1 MLMKVEYFVVGPID
15 VNCYVIS
22 DDNGIGAV
30 IDPGGNAE
38 RILAYIKKE
47 NLDIRYVLNTHGH
60 GDHIGAD
67 DAVRDGTGAPLY
79 IHAADADMLTD
90 ARKNLSA
97 FMGYQ
102 ALARPADVLL
112 HGGEEITVGDI
123 KLKVVCTPGHSA
135 GGVCF
140 VGDGFVFSGDALFA
154 DSIGRTDFPGGSQ
167 VELVSSIKRELMVL
181 PDETEVYPG
190 HGPKTTI
197 GWEKVYNPYLQW

>member
-1 MLMKVEYFVVGPID
+1 MKVEYFVVGPID

-154 DSIGRTDFPGGSQ
+154 DSIGRTNFPGGSQ

>member
-1 MLMKVEYFVVGPID
+1 MKVEYFVVGPID

-38 RILAYIKKE
+38 RIMAYIKKE

-167 VELVSSIKRELMVL
+167 AELVGSIKRELMVL

-197 GWEKVYNPYLQW
+197 GWERVYNPYLQW

>member
-1 MLMKVEYFVVGPID
+1 MKVEYFVVGPID

-67 DAVRDGTGAPLY
+67 DEVRDGTGAPLY

-140 VGDGFVFSGDALFA
+140 VGEGFVFSGDALFA

-197 GWEKVYNPYLQW
+197 GWERVYNPYLQW

>member
-1 MLMKVEYFVVGPID
+1 MKVEYFVVGPID

-154 DSIGRTDFPGGSQ
+154 DSIGRTDFPGGAQ
-167 VELVSSIKRELMVL
+167 VELVGSIKRELMVL

-197 GWEKVYNPYLQW
+197 GWERVYNPYLQW

>member
-1 MLMKVEYFVVGPID
+1 MKVEYFVVGPID

>member
-1 MLMKVEYFVVGPID
+1 MKVEYFVVGPID

-167 VELVSSIKRELMVL
+167 SELVSSIKRELMVL

>member
-1 MLMKVEYFVVGPID
+1 MKVEYFVVGPID

-167 VELVSSIKRELMVL
+167 AELVGSIKRELMVL

-197 GWEKVYNPYLQW
+197 GWERVYNPYLQW

>member
-1 MLMKVEYFVVGPID
+1 MKVEYFVVGPID

-112 HGGEEITVGDI
+112 HGGEEIAVGDI

>member
-1 MLMKVEYFVVGPID
+1 MKVEYFVVGPID

-67 DAVRDGTGAPLY
+67 DEVRDGTGAPLY

-197 GWEKVYNPYLQW
+197 GWERVYNPYLQW

>member
-1 MLMKVEYFVVGPID
+1 MKVEYFVVGPID

-167 VELVSSIKRELMVL
+167 SELVSSIKRELMVL

-197 GWEKVYNPYLQW
+197 GWERVYNPYLQW

>member
-1 MLMKVEYFVVGPID
+1 MKVEYFVVGPID

-102 ALARPADVLL
+102 AIARPADVLL
-112 HGGEEITVGDI
+112 HGGEEIAVGDI

>member
-1 MLMKVEYFVVGPID
+1 MKVEYFVVGPID

-140 VGDGFVFSGDALFA
+140 VGEGFVFSGDALFA

-167 VELVSSIKRELMVL
+167 VELVSSIRRELMVL

-197 GWEKVYNPYLQW
+197 GWERVYNPYLQW

>member
-1 MLMKVEYFVVGPID
+1 MKVEYFVVGPID

-140 VGDGFVFSGDALFA
+140 VGEGFVFSGDALFA

>member
-1 MLMKVEYFVVGPID
+1 MKVEYFVVGPID

-140 VGDGFVFSGDALFA
+140 VGEGFVFSGDALFA

-167 VELVSSIKRELMVL
+167 VELVGSIKRELMVL

-197 GWEKVYNPYLQW
+197 GWERVYNPYLQW

>member
-1 MLMKVEYFVVGPID
+1 MKVEYFVVGPID

-67 DAVRDGTGAPLY
+67 DEVRDGTGAPLY

-167 VELVSSIKRELMVL
+167 SELVSSIKRELMVL

>member
-1 MLMKVEYFVVGPID
+1 MKVEYFVVGPID

-112 HGGEEITVGDI
+112 HGGEEIAVGDI

-197 GWEKVYNPYLQW
+197 GWEKVYNPSLQW

>member
-1 MLMKVEYFVVGPID
+1 
-15 VNCYVIS
+15 
-22 DDNGIGAV
+22 
-30 IDPGGNAE
+30 
-38 RILAYIKKE
+38 
-47 NLDIRYVLNTHGH
+47 
-60 GDHIGAD
+60 
-67 DAVRDGTGAPLY
+67 
-79 IHAADADMLTD
+79 
-90 ARKNLSA
+90 
-97 FMGYQ
+97 MGYQ

-112 HGGEEITVGDI
+112 HGGEEIAVGDI

-140 VGDGFVFSGDALFA
+140 AGDGFVFSGDALFA

-167 VELVSSIKRELMVL
+167 SELVSSIKRELMVL

>member
-1 MLMKVEYFVVGPID
+1 MKVEYFVVGPID

-140 VGDGFVFSGDALFA
+140 VGEGFVFSGDALFA

-197 GWEKVYNPYLQW
+197 GWERVYNPYLQW

>member
-1 MLMKVEYFVVGPID
+1 MKVEYFVVGPID

-197 GWEKVYNPYLQW
+197 GWERVYNPYLQW

>member
-1 MLMKVEYFVVGPID
+1 MKVEYFVVGPID

-197 GWEKVYNPYLQW
+197 GGEKVYNPYLQW

>member
-1 MLMKVEYFVVGPID
+1 MKVEYFVVGPID

-112 HGGEEITVGDI
+112 HGGEEIAVGDI

-167 VELVSSIKRELMVL
+167 SELVSSIKRELMVL